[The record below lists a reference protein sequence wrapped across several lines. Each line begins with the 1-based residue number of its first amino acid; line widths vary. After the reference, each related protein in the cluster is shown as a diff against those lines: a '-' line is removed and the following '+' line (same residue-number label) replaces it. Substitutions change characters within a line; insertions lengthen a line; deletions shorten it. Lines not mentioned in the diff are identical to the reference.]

1 MSVLPKRM
9 YLRTQ
14 STLQIILDNM
24 DPQST
29 LTHELS
35 YPVHR
40 SSPDIQGF
48 CKGYSLRRHKFEDK
62 ANEGSLQCRAD
73 WEEFIGPIE
82 RWGCCNPWNGHFG
95 AVVLP
100 FCKPER
106 LSIISYIFECAIWLE
121 MKTLMSR
128 YWLLADAFVCFQL
141 PHTPRLQQT
150 IAD

>member
-1 MSVLPKRM
+1 MSVLPGLCILDK
-9 YLRTQ
+9 
-14 STLQIILDNM
+14 STLQITLDNM
-24 DPQST
+24 DPQLNRT
-29 LTHELS
+29 LTDELS
-35 YPVHR
+35 YSVHR

-48 CKGYSLRRHKFEDK
+48 CKGYTLRRHKFEDK

-106 LSIISYIFECAIWLE
+106 LSIISYIFECRTPFYAKCLW
-121 MKTLMSR
+121 TLI
-128 YWLLADAFVCFQL
+128 D
-141 PHTPRLQQT
+141 H
-150 IAD
+150 